1 MNVEILSRLQF
12 AFAITFHYIYP
23 PLSMGLSL
31 ALVLIGIQLVRTN
44 DKKYKQMLSFWLR
57 VFALT
62 FALGVATGLPMEFSL
77 GTNWARYS
85 RFVGDVFGGILG
97 PEGIFA
103 FLVEAGFLGVMLFG
117 FDRVGPRM
125 HLLSSIFVC
134 LGAHFSGVWI
144 VVANSWMHTPA
155 AYTLVKGADGVVT
168 AQSTS
173 WLGVIFNPSSV
184 PQTIHV
190 ILSTW
195 MSGAFLMLSV
205 AAYYMLKKRHK
216 EFARLS
222 FKMGLWIATIATGLQ
237 LIAADSLGKVVGKY
251 NPVKLAAFEG
261 VWDTQEYTPA
271 FAMGWVDVKNE
282 KTYGIGIPGLLS
294 FLVHTDFKEPVPGLK
309 QFPKN
314 EWPGQIQAVF
324 QLYHLMI
331 MLWGVMAMTCMLAWW
346 AWRRGLVKHPE
357 KHPWILRL
365 LVISVAF
372 PQIASISGW
381 YSACMGRQPWVVH
394 GLLRT
399 KDAFSQTVSL
409 MENALSL
416 AMFVIVYTG
425 FFVLFLMLLDK
436 KIKQGPSLEEEDQ
449 PEFRNRYSEG

>member
-1 MNVEILSRLQF
+1 MSVEILSRLQF

-23 PLSMGLSL
+23 PLSIGLSL
-31 ALVLIGIQLVRTN
+31 ALIFIGIQLVRTG
-44 DKKYKQMLSFWLR
+44 DKKWKQMLFFWLR

-97 PEGIFA
+97 PEGLFA

-117 FDRVGPRM
+117 FDRVGAKM
-125 HLLSSIFVC
+125 HLLSSILVS
-134 LGAHFSGVWI
+134 LGAHFSGFWI

-155 AYTLVKGADGVVT
+155 AYKLVRGADGFVS

-173 WLGVIFNPSSV
+173 WLGVVFNPSAM
-184 PQTIHV
+184 PQVAHV
-190 ILSTW
+190 IISAW

-205 AAYYMLKKRHK
+205 AAYYYIKKRHR
-216 EFARLS
+216 EFARMT
-222 FKMGLWIATIATGLQ
+222 FKMGLWIATIATALQ

-261 VWDTQEYTPA
+261 VFETQEYTPA
-271 FAMGWVDVKNE
+271 FGFGWVDMKNE
-282 KTYGIGIPGLLS
+282 KTYGLKVPGLLS
-294 FLVHTDFKEPVPGLK
+294 FLVHSNFREPVPGLK
-309 QFPKN
+309 QFPRD
-314 EWPGQIQAVF
+314 EWPSQVQAVF

-331 MLWGVMAMTCMLAWW
+331 GLWAVMAGTCVLAWV
-346 AWRRGLVKHPE
+346 AWRRGLE

-394 GLLRT
+394 GLLKT
-399 KDAFSQTVSL
+399 KDAFSPTVTW

-416 AMFVIVYTG
+416 AMFVVVYSG
-425 FFVLFLMLLDK
+425 FFILFLMLLDK
-436 KIKQGPSLEEEDQ
+436 KIKAGPTLMEEDQ
-449 PEFRNRYSEG
+449 PEFRNHLKKG